1 MIAIVLAC
9 EVKAEPPVQ
18 VYLEEFERAGV
29 EYRVICWAPRSDSP
43 LHQNPPGCIEFKYK
57 KRDGSLK
64 SRIVNY
70 FRFRRFLIRTLR
82 ELNPDKC
89 LFIPT
94 QAGVLL
100 PKRYF
105 IKHAGRYFFDYR
117 DPGYENHRF
126 YLKRVM
132 HIVRCSYAT
141 AISSRGFLNVLLP
154 SDKYVISHNVYEY
167 ETRRLSKRPLG
178 EHVIITSIGTLRT
191 PEFAINE
198 VIPFVNDDRFELHLY
213 GTADERTLGALNR
226 FLEERSVTN
235 VFYNGRFEDG
245 ELPTIIERS
254 DALLVYF
261 LSKLDGLYH
270 MPDRLYL
277 GLQYAKPM
285 IANADTYC
293 AKYIV
298 DNELGCAIDPNNVDL
313 NKVYEYLSSAD
324 YDRIYRN
331 AKRCLEEAR
340 ADNEVWRKSIRNF
353 IKS

>member
-1 MIAIVLAC
+1 MIAVVLAC

-18 VYLEEFERAGV
+18 VYLEEFERAGA
-29 EYRVICWAPRSDSP
+29 EYKIICWAPRSDSP

-57 KRDGSLK
+57 KRDGSFK
-64 SRIVNY
+64 SRLVNY
-70 FRFRRFLIRTLR
+70 FRFRRFLIRALR

-105 IKHAGRYFFDYR
+105 VKHSDRYYFDYR

-132 HIVRCSYAT
+132 HIVRHSYAT
-141 AISSRGFLNVLLP
+141 AISSRGFLNVLL
-154 SDKYVISHNVYEY
+154 SSEKYVISHNAYEY
-167 ETRRLSKRPLG
+167 EVRRPPIHSLG
-178 EHVIITSIGTLRT
+178 KPIVITSIGTLRT

-198 VIPFVNDDRFELHLY
+198 VKPFMNDDRFELRLY
-213 GTADERTLGALNR
+213 GTADARTLEALTR
-226 FLEERSVTN
+226 FLEENSVKN
-235 VFYNGRFEDG
+235 VTYKGRFEDA

-298 DNELGCAIDPNNVDL
+298 DNELGCAIDPHNVDL
-313 NKVYEYLSSAD
+313 NKVYDYLSSAD

-331 AKRCLEEAR
+331 AKRCLEETH